1 MSAERNLRNSFNNSL
16 DPDPFGENLN
26 SNPFS
31 AIKAAEDDLDKDLR
45 DDMSNNAVVN
55 DPFEK
60 IYGKDRVKTVQPTK
74 YKA

>member
-31 AIKAAEDDLDKDLR
+31 AEKAAEDDLDKDLR
-45 DDMSNNAVVN
+45 DDMSNNAFGN
-55 DPFEK
+55 DPFEN
-60 IYGKDRVKTVQPTK
+60 IYEKDRLKTVQPTK